1 MGVATGAAVITTNVE
16 IPADIE
22 LGDSSLFV
30 VANGIASQPFDVTIS
45 DAIGRR
51 FRNGQ

>member
-1 MGVATGAAVITTNVE
+1 MGVATGAALVTTNVE

-30 VANGIASQPFDVTIS
+30 VANGIPSQPFDVSIWP
-45 DAIGRR
+45 ILL
-51 FRNGQ
+51 